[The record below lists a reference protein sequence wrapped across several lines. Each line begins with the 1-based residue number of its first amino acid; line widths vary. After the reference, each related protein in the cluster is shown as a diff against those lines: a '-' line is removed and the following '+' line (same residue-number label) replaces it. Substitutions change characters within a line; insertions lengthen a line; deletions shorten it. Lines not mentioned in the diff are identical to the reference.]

1 MLVFGLP
8 GNPVSSIVT
17 FNLVVVPALHKMA
30 GWQVIPLR
38 DPSLFSSSATLI
50 YDSHID
56 VPLKSPCSVVPAIGM
71 PYTAAASKASGMI
84 PGLITLHE
92 QSMLHACMHQSK
104 TQHSTHCAT
113 TYALH
118 CSFCAD
124 HWLRATAV

>member
-38 DPSLFSSSATLI
+38 DPSLFFSSAILI
-50 YDSHID
+50 YDSHVD
-56 VPLKSPCSVVPAIGM
+56 VPLKSPCFKTPA
-71 PYTAAASKASGMI
+71 TAAGSKASGRI

-104 TQHSTHCAT
+104 T
-113 TYALH
+113 
-118 CSFCAD
+118 
-124 HWLRATAV
+124 